1 MSFQVD
7 AQGIKKMLK
16 PTKIGHF
23 PKLHKR
29 FLARLLA
36 LSVFLIPVLVVRV
49 QIMYGG
55 PKYSKL
61 VGYEKKRV
69 L

>member
-1 MSFQVD
+1 
-7 AQGIKKMLK
+7 MLK